1 MKPYLEK
8 KKEER
13 KEKGRERGR
22 EGKEGRKETIVLK
35 KKRQGFDKL
44 PRSYDSQ
51 IAGI

>member
-8 KKEER
+8 KR
-13 KEKGRERGR
+13 KKGRKKEGR

-44 PRSYDSQ
+44 PRSSGSQ